1 LLAKLFKTLI
11 LAEVFHV
18 ESMTMK
24 LNRLEPILATA
35 IYLFIL
41 IFAYSQNAGHQTLR
55 QAVALSAYITVIYG
69 SFMAFTQ
76 WISPKLLRNGQ
87 VENGVALTLL
97 LFFASWW
104 GLSVCLW
111 IREYPAIRPGTFWN
125 YLPRGAS
132 LGAALLTVVLL
143 IAYESLKLLA
153 RYAQGGNKTNP
164 LMARIAGEVL
174 VVLSAAAVIF
184 ALLLTVDNEPAGLW
198 LSAVLYAYA
207 LYAISTYWLIPLC
220 EKRRYRLAKYLLLAV
235 PLSFVLFIPFGLF
248 FLAFTSA
255 PEELFFLEWL
265 AVILL
270 MLPLSYYLYSRQKT
284 RIAQLLTL
292 RTELGQASAD
302 LSFLRSQINPHFLF
316 NILNTLYGT
325 ALQEDAERTAAGIQ
339 KLGDMM
345 RFMLH
350 ENNQD
355 RILLARE
362 VEYLRNYIDLQ
373 LLRTAT
379 SPDVTVDCDIRDSLE
394 NMYVAPMLLI
404 PFVENAF
411 KHGISLKKKSW
422 IKISLYAAGNKLFF
436 DVHNSIH
443 QKPESDPEK
452 HHSGIGLDNVRQR
465 LAMVYP
471 NRHELVIRETKQEFF
486 IHVTVQL

>member
-1 LLAKLFKTLI
+1 LLLLSVNSDLAAYWLMAVPSGYVLFALNTYWMIPVWEKRRDDLGQYLLMAIPISFAAFSTFAI
-11 LAEVFHV
+11 LYMG
-18 ESMTMK
+18 MTQ
-24 LNRLEPILATA
+24 
-35 IYLFIL
+35 
-41 IFAYSQNAGHQTLR
+41 SDG
-55 QAVALSAYITVIYG
+55 
-69 SFMAFTQ
+69 
-76 WISPKLLRNGQ
+76 
-87 VENGVALTLL
+87 L
-97 LFFASWW
+97 LFFINWFF
-104 GLSVCLW
+104 
-111 IREYPAIRPGTFWN
+111 IT
-125 YLPRGAS
+125 
-132 LGAALLTVVLL
+132 
-143 IAYESLKLLA
+143 
-153 RYAQGGNKTNP
+153 
-164 LMARIAGEVL
+164 L
-174 VVLSAAAVIF
+174 VI
-184 ALLLTVDNEPAGLW
+184 
-198 LSAVLYAYA
+198 
-207 LYAISTYWLIPLC
+207 
-220 EKRRYRLAKYLLLAV
+220 
-235 PLSFVLFIPFGLF
+235 
-248 FLAFTSA
+248 
-255 PEELFFLEWL
+255 
-265 AVILL
+265 
-270 MLPLSYYLYSRQKT
+270 LPLSYFIYQRQKE
-284 RIAQLLTL
+284 RIAQLVNL
-292 RTELGQASAD
+292 RTELGQTSAD

-471 NRHELVIRETKQEFF
+471 NRHELVIRETKQEF
-486 IHVTVQL
+486 